1 MLTALKIYLDWM
13 KTMKW
18 NELIKL
24 LKTANSAE
32 EIDEY
37 RNEIVELIPTLKIM
51 VGFDQKN
58 HAHQF
63 DLWMHSLHV
72 VANLPRN
79 LGDDM
84 LYLAALFHDIGKPD
98 CQCKPTK
105 PNDTSMHYYGH
116 PKRSMEI
123 VRDIIIPKLSCINAT
138 DAKRLLYYVEYHDDR
153 VSRKLKHINRHMKL
167 ASFEEFQ
174 NLMLLQVAD
183 AKAHILLPIIQE
195 RIDICSDLAGTKGL
209 ELYQIYVRQNKMEKK
224 SE

>member
-1 MLTALKIYLDWM
+1 MLTVLKIYLDWM

-24 LKTANSAE
+24 LKTAKNAEDIDKYRE
-32 EIDEY
+32 EI
-37 RNEIVELIPTLKIM
+37 IELIPTLKIM

-58 HAHQF
+58 HAHQY
-63 DLWMHSLHV
+63 DLWVHSLHV
-72 VANLPRN
+72 VANLPRD
-79 LGDDM
+79 LEDDM

-116 PKRSMEI
+116 PK
-123 VRDIIIPKLSCINAT
+123 LSCINAT

-153 VSRKLKHINRHMKL
+153 VSRKLKHVNRHMKI

-174 NLMLLQVAD
+174 KLMLLQVAD
-183 AKAHILLPIIQE
+183 AKAHIILPIIQE
-195 RIDICSDLAGTKGL
+195 RIDICSDLAGVKGL
-209 ELYQIYVRQNKMEKK
+209 ELYQMYLK
-224 SE
+224 

>member
-1 MLTALKIYLDWM
+1 MHIVLKIYLGWIKNM
-13 KTMKW
+13 NL
-18 NELIKL
+18 NELIEL
-24 LKTANSAE
+24 LKTAKNAE
-32 EIDEY
+32 DIDKY
-37 RNEIVELIPTLKIM
+37 REKIIELIPTLKIM

-58 HAHQF
+58 HAHQY

-79 LGDDM
+79 LEDDM

-153 VSRKLKHINRHMKL
+153 VSRKLKHVNRHMKI
-167 ASFEEFQ
+167 ASVEEFQ
-174 NLMLLQVAD
+174 KLMLLQVAD
-183 AKAHILLPIIQE
+183 AQAHIILPIIQE
-195 RIDICSDLAGTKGL
+195 RIDVCSDLAGVKGL
-209 ELYQIYVRQNKMEKK
+209 ELYQMYLKQNTRRKNN
-224 SE
+224 

>member
-1 MLTALKIYLDWM
+1 
-13 KTMKW
+13 MKW

-24 LKTANSAE
+24 LKTANNAE

-37 RNEIVELIPTLKIM
+37 RNEIVGLIPTLKIM

-123 VRDIIIPKLSCINAT
+123 VRDVILPKLDYISET

-153 VSRKLKHINRHMKL
+153 VSRKLKHVNRHMKI

-174 NLMLLQVAD
+174 KLMLLQVAD

-195 RIDICSDLAGTKGL
+195 RIDICSDLAGTKCL

>member
-1 MLTALKIYLDWM
+1 MHIVLKIYLGWIKNM
-13 KTMKW
+13 NL
-18 NELIKL
+18 NELIEL
-24 LKTANSAE
+24 LKTAKNVE
-32 EIDEY
+32 DIDKY
-37 RNEIVELIPTLKIM
+37 REKIIELIPTLKIM

-58 HAHQF
+58 HAHQY

-138 DAKRLLYYVEYHDDR
+138 DAKRLFYYVEYHDDR
-153 VSRKLKHINRHMKL
+153 VN
-167 ASFEEFQ
+167 
-174 NLMLLQVAD
+174 
-183 AKAHILLPIIQE
+183 
-195 RIDICSDLAGTKGL
+195 
-209 ELYQIYVRQNKMEKK
+209 
-224 SE
+224 